1 MPDSLLPAT
10 LLLVPAAHFTQ
21 LVWKDTRSMGCGIG
35 YSTYNWNGLQAACKV
50 VACRYLPP
58 GNIMNERLYIT
69 NGEREIGFSVY
80 VLPLVTGA
88 GTGSCFVLHRG
99 TSSLGF

>member
-1 MPDSLLPAT
+1 
-10 LLLVPAAHFTQ
+10 
-21 LVWKDTRSMGCGIG
+21 MGCGIG

-69 NGEREIGFSVY
+69 NGEQERRRFAYELLLCRRSGCAVCHQY
-80 VLPLVTGA
+80 RYRVLPRTAMDLA
-88 GTGSCFVLHRG
+88 WRFW
-99 TSSLGF
+99 LGWI